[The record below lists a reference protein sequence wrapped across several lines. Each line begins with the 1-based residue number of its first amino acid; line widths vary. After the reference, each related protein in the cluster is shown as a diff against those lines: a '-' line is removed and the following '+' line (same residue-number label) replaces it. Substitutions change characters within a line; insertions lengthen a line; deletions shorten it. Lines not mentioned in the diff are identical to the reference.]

1 MKMKWD
7 YSYSGT
13 VSTKKD
19 DELFSKVASPN
30 WISLLMIHEQNQYV
44 LETKYFH
51 VT

>member
-1 MKMKWD
+1 MKWD

-19 DELFSKVASPN
+19 DELFSKVARPN
-30 WISLLMIHEQNQYV
+30 CFIFLIIREQNHYI